1 MDLLSSV
8 LNSEVKALTQQQDK
22 KGYQKSIFPLIVK
35 NTKILPSGIR
45 WRKGK
50 ASFLM
55 GNTNI

>member
-8 LNSEVKALTQQQDK
+8 LNSEVKALTQQDK

-35 NTKILPSGIR
+35 NKKILPSGIR